1 MSLHEY
7 PKKPGISRFVA
18 PWDTSGWYF
27 MAEHFAPGCRIYSN
41 ADITVTEC
49 PEILM
54 GCDYIVTYD
63 SATDGFDDKQEVDFF
78 IEQTGEVYAALDAD
92 APADFPTGF
101 ARTDLVVRTDAGDTY
116 RLFMRPYARGAH
128 VHLDAFSSPGRHF
141 FVAFRP
147 TETETKKPLPEA
159 KRFSVAE
166 RHETRETC
174 WFVHD
179 CFARA
184 NLSGYD
190 CRGDV
195 RVCAE
200 ADNPKRHYLRLQS
213 GAGISC
219 ACETSGQDELSMA
232 LDVPAGTA
240 ALNFAGVTVQ
250 LGSAQASINGQNVP
264 DIADKGY
271 GVKEGIPQLILA
283 GASVDDVYV
292 IVLFS
297 TFVGMMQGEGASIL
311 KFVNIPISIFLGIAI
326 GLLIG
331 VLLAYFFKKMHIRDT
346 SKVLI
351 ILSISFL
358 LVVMED
364 KLLTPITFSALIAI
378 MFIGIGLQKKRETV
392 AKRLSV
398 KYGKLW
404 VAAEVFLFV
413 LVGATVNIGYLGKVG
428 VKALIVII
436 GALVFR
442 MFGVF
447 VCLLGT
453 SLKRKERLFT
463 MLAYTPKATV
473 QAAIG
478 GIPLAL
484 GFTCGDL
491 VLTVAVLAIVLTA
504 PLGAFA
510 IDLSY
515 KKLLNR

>member
-1 MSLHEY
+1 MLLSISLILILGMFMGWICQKIKLPSLLGMLITGIVLGPY
-7 PKKPGISRFVA
+7 VLNMLDDSILGISAELRKIALIIILTRAGLGLDLSGLKKIGRPAVLMCFVPASFELIGMILLA
-18 PWDTSGWYF
+18 PK
-27 MAEHFAPGCRIYSN
+27 
-41 ADITVTEC
+41 
-49 PEILM
+49 LM
-54 GCDYIVTYD
+54 GLTVL
-63 SATDGFDDKQEVDFF
+63 E
-78 IEQTGEVYAALDAD
+78 AAIMGAVLA
-92 APADFPTGF
+92 AVSPA
-101 ARTDLVVRTDAGDTY
+101 VVVPRMVK
-116 RLFMRPYARGAH
+116 LM
-128 VHLDAFSSPGRHF
+128 
-141 FVAFRP
+141 
-147 TETETKKPLPEA
+147 
-159 KRFSVAE
+159 
-166 RHETRETC
+166 
-174 WFVHD
+174 
-179 CFARA
+179 
-184 NLSGYD
+184 
-190 CRGDV
+190 
-195 RVCAE
+195 
-200 ADNPKRHYLRLQS
+200 
-213 GAGISC
+213 
-219 ACETSGQDELSMA
+219 DE
-232 LDVPAGTA
+232 
-240 ALNFAGVTVQ
+240 
-250 LGSAQASINGQNVP
+250 
-264 DIADKGY
+264 GY
-271 GVKEGIPQLILA
+271 GVNEGIPQLILA

-364 KLLTPITFSALIAI
+364 KLSTPITFSALIAI
-378 MFIGIGLQKKRETV
+378 MFIGIRLQKKRETV

>member
-1 MSLHEY
+1 MLLSISLILILGMFMGWICQKIKLPSLLGMLITGIVLGPY
-7 PKKPGISRFVA
+7 VLNLLDDSILGISAELRKIALIIILTRAGLGLDLSGLKKIGRPAVLMCFVPASFELIGMILLA
-18 PWDTSGWYF
+18 PK
-27 MAEHFAPGCRIYSN
+27 
-41 ADITVTEC
+41 
-49 PEILM
+49 LM
-54 GCDYIVTYD
+54 GLTVL
-63 SATDGFDDKQEVDFF
+63 E
-78 IEQTGEVYAALDAD
+78 AAIMGAVLA
-92 APADFPTGF
+92 AVSPA
-101 ARTDLVVRTDAGDTY
+101 VVVPRMVK
-116 RLFMRPYARGAH
+116 LM
-128 VHLDAFSSPGRHF
+128 
-141 FVAFRP
+141 
-147 TETETKKPLPEA
+147 
-159 KRFSVAE
+159 
-166 RHETRETC
+166 
-174 WFVHD
+174 
-179 CFARA
+179 
-184 NLSGYD
+184 
-190 CRGDV
+190 
-195 RVCAE
+195 
-200 ADNPKRHYLRLQS
+200 
-213 GAGISC
+213 
-219 ACETSGQDELSMA
+219 DE
-232 LDVPAGTA
+232 
-240 ALNFAGVTVQ
+240 
-250 LGSAQASINGQNVP
+250 
-264 DIADKGY
+264 GY
-271 GVKEGIPQLILA
+271 GVNEGIPQLILA

-442 MFGVF
+442 MFVVF

>member
-1 MSLHEY
+1 MLLSISLILILGMFMGWICQKIKLPSLLGMLITGIVLGPY
-7 PKKPGISRFVA
+7 VLNLLDDSILGISAELRKIALIIILTRAGLGLDLSGLKKIGRPAVLMCFVPA
-18 PWDTSGWYF
+18 SFELIG
-27 MAEHFAPGCRIYSN
+27 MILLASK
-41 ADITVTEC
+41 
-49 PEILM
+49 LM
-54 GCDYIVTYD
+54 GLTVL
-63 SATDGFDDKQEVDFF
+63 E
-78 IEQTGEVYAALDAD
+78 AAIMGAVLA
-92 APADFPTGF
+92 AVSPA
-101 ARTDLVVRTDAGDTY
+101 VVVPRMVK
-116 RLFMRPYARGAH
+116 LM
-128 VHLDAFSSPGRHF
+128 
-141 FVAFRP
+141 
-147 TETETKKPLPEA
+147 
-159 KRFSVAE
+159 
-166 RHETRETC
+166 
-174 WFVHD
+174 
-179 CFARA
+179 
-184 NLSGYD
+184 
-190 CRGDV
+190 
-195 RVCAE
+195 
-200 ADNPKRHYLRLQS
+200 
-213 GAGISC
+213 
-219 ACETSGQDELSMA
+219 DE
-232 LDVPAGTA
+232 
-240 ALNFAGVTVQ
+240 
-250 LGSAQASINGQNVP
+250 
-264 DIADKGY
+264 GY
-271 GVKEGIPQLILA
+271 GVNEGIPQLILA

-331 VLLAYFFKKMHIRDT
+331 VLLAYFFKKIHIRDT

-364 KLLTPITFSALIAI
+364 KLSTPITFSALIAI